1 VDLADSGARA
11 TLRCAAWRKSRY
23 SNPSG
28 DCVEFARLPAR
39 TVASTAAS
47 TVASTVASTAAG
59 SVAVRDSKHPGG
71 GVLVFTSVQWEAF
84 LTGVRTGETG

>member
-39 TVASTAAS
+39 TAAS